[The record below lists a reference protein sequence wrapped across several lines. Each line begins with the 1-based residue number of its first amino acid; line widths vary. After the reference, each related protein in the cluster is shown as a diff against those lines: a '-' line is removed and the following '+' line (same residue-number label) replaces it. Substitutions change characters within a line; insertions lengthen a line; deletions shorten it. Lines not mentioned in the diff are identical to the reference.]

1 MKINPLRIMTLG
13 LAGLVA
19 SGLMAFQSSAT
30 AGVEQPALKR
40 DEDSADVVL
49 TDDDD
54 DYFSNRLARETNT
67 DTRSRSGNSRDA
79 SRTGDRSGRDDSR
92 SGRRVK
98 DWTGDNTNT
107 RKRDWSQNRT
117 NDRSRHNTR

>member
-30 AGVEQPALKR
+30 AVDQSAVKR
-40 DEDSADVVL
+40 DDDSADVVL

-54 DYFSNRLARETNT
+54 DDDTNRLARDTN
-67 DTRSRSGNSRDA
+67 S
-79 SRTGDRSGRDDSR
+79 
-92 SGRRVK
+92 
-98 DWTGDNTNT
+98 NTNYH
-107 RKRDWSQNRT
+107 
-117 NDRSRHNTR
+117 NDAKV